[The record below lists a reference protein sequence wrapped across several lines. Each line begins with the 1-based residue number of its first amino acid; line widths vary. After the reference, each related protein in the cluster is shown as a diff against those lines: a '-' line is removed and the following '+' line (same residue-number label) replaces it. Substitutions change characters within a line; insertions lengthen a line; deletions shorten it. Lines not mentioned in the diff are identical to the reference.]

1 MNGESG
7 GKAIQNGPHVIPFN
21 NPLPAL
27 EKLDGPS
34 ISVAYLNDPNLKQ
47 RQIKSFNMATAQEHL
62 VVTAS
67 LNSTTKTEHQDLH
80 NLIQWQR
87 LSDDQLRRTLKN
99 CSALVTEV
107 KQYLRVFLDSVTTI
121 FVERFVNA
129 LPFVCCVSVPQTDAR
144 ARACVCGDRPQLADN
159 CFELLCVVL
168 QHFGYALRMP
178 VLQPQKEKA

>member
-1 MNGESG
+1 MS
-7 GKAIQNGPHVIPFN
+7 
-21 NPLPAL
+21 
-27 EKLDGPS
+27 
-34 ISVAYLNDPNLKQ
+34 YLNDPNLKQ

-62 VVTAS
+62 VITAS
-67 LNSTTKTEHQDLH
+67 LNSTIKTEHQDLH

-121 FVERFVNA
+121 FVERSAIHLSLDSTLVA
-129 LPFVCCVSVPQTDAR
+129 VSSTPCRAGVCR
-144 ARACVCGDRPQLADN
+144 NRPQLADN

-168 QHFGYALRMP
+168 QHFGYVVLPLLLPRKWRTHVKP
-178 VLQPQKEKA
+178 VAKCARLYNMSPDRLC